1 MILVVDASAMVDA
14 LIGTLDGA
22 TDALMVEIERNDIV
36 APHLIDLE
44 VLNVLRRLESR
55 KALSEDEADRA
66 RDAFGRM
73 NIMRYATHGLANRIW
88 KLRHNLTCYDAA
100 YVALAEVLDAPL
112 LTCDAEMAK
121 AGGHEAVI
129 RNFGG

>member
-1 MILVVDASAMVDA
+1 
-14 LIGTLDGA
+14 
-22 TDALMVEIERNDIV
+22 MVEIEGNDIV
-36 APHLIDLE
+36 APHVIDLE
-44 VLNVLRRLESR
+44 VLHVLRRLER
-55 KALSEDEADRA
+55 RNRLSEDEADRA

-73 NIMRYATHGLANRIW
+73 NIMRYAMHGLTNRIW

-112 LTCDAEMAK
+112 LTCDAKIVK
-121 AGGHEAVI
+121 AAGHEAVI